1 MFFCLQ
7 NEHGYKLY
15 PGWQNGA
22 TNKLQYG
29 FEISIVDFFVDEN
42 STIQLFENSKI
53 RTAWDEEQEEW
64 YFSIVDVIG
73 ILTEQPDYD
82 GARNYWKVMKKRL
95 FDEGSELVTNC
106 NQLKM
111 KFLKDGKMWAVFC
124 TGTCEYHAS
133 E

>member
-1 MFFCLQ
+1 M
-7 NEHGYKLY
+7 
-15 PGWQNGA
+15 
-22 TNKLQYG
+22 
-29 FEISIVDFFVDEN
+29 V
-42 STIQLFENSKI
+42 
-53 RTAWDEEQEEW
+53 
-64 YFSIVDVIG
+64 FSIVDVIG

-111 KFLKDGKMWAVFC
+111 KSPKDGKIWAVFC

-133 E
+133 ERFAVVASRQREAISANSR